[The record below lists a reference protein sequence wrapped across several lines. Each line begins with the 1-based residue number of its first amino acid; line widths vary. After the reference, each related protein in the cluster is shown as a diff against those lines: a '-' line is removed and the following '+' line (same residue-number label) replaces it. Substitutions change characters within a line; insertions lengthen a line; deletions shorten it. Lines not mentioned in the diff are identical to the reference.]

1 MPLRGQPAVNPD
13 DRDLIRIYL
22 PWLNDRQPVKV
33 LKLLN
38 DQQSDIFSNCKEWKE
53 RIQFKLSYVYYELLS
68 DPEELHR
75 SQALFTPGSESETV
89 VWAHLR
95 FFGIF
100 E

>member
-1 MPLRGQPAVNPD
+1 M
-13 DRDLIRIYL
+13 RIYL

-38 DQQSDIFSNCKEWKE
+38 DQQSDIFSNSKEWKE
-53 RIQFKLSYVYYELLS
+53 PIQFKLSYVYYELLS

-89 VWAHLR
+89 V
-95 FFGIF
+95 
-100 E
+100 